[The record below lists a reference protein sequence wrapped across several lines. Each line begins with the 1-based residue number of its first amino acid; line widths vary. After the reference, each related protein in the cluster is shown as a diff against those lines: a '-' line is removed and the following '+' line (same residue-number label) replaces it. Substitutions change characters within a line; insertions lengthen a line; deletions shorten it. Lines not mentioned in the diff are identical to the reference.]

1 MPSPILERTFKAMKR
16 IPTPRRADPWVGL
29 RPGQAPALHLLLMLL
44 ALTAVRGL
52 GQAQQHAE
60 PVISPEVHPDRRT
73 TFRFCAPNAKEVSL
87 AREGAEPEVMQ
98 KDEQG
103 VWSVT
108 TVPLEADFYG
118 YSFVADGVSLI
129 DPSNPLMK
137 PNLLH
142 TESEVHVP
150 GPASL
155 PWETSDTPH
164 GVIHHHF
171 YRSGI
176 VGDDRDFYVYT
187 PPGYDP
193 LAKQTYPVLYLLH
206 GFSDDAS
213 AWTAVGRANVILD
226 HLIAEGKAKHMLVVM
241 PLGYGA
247 PEIVAQ
253 GFGAFRH
260 VELRQRNFDKFRDAL
275 VSEVIPQVETAYA
288 ASKDRNSRA
297 IAGLSMGGAESLLT
311 GLNNLERFA
320 WVGAFSS
327 GGLGDD
333 FDKAFPALD
342 SKANSQL
349 SLLWVACGTS
359 DHLIDAN
366 RKFREWLKSKGIQH
380 TDIETSGAHTWMVWR
395 RNLAAFAPLL
405 FRDKSP

>member
-1 MPSPILERTFKAMKR
+1 MKR
-16 IPTPRRADPWVGL
+16 IPKPLLPIVLAVMAVPGL
-29 RPGQAPALHLLLMLL
+29 AQAPQ
-44 ALTAVRGL
+44 
-52 GQAQQHAE
+52 QAQ
-60 PVISPEVHPDRRT
+60 PVISPEVHADRRA
-73 TFRFCAPNAKEVSL
+73 TFRFRAPNAKEVSL
-87 AREGAEPEVMQ
+87 HREGAEPQPMQ

-103 VWSVT
+103 LWNVT
-108 TVPLEADFYG
+108 TVPLDPDFYG
-118 YSFVADGVSLI
+118 YAFVADGVALI

-137 PNLLH
+137 PNLLN

-155 PWETSDTPH
+155 AWEITDIPH

-193 LAKQTYPVLYLLH
+193 LAKQAYPVLYLLH

-213 AWTAVGRANVILD
+213 GWTAVGRAQVILD
-226 HLIAEGKAKHMLVVM
+226 HLIAEGKARPMLVVM

-247 PEIVAQ
+247 PEIVQ
-253 GFGAFRH
+253 RGFGAFRN

-275 VSEVIPQVETAYA
+275 ISEVIPQVEAGYT
-288 ASKDRNSRA
+288 ASKERSSRA
-297 IAGLSMGGAESLLT
+297 IAGLSMGGSESLLT
-311 GLNNLERFA
+311 GLNNLDRFA

-349 SLLWVACGTS
+349 SLMWVACGTS
-359 DHLIDAN
+359 DRLIDAN
-366 RKFREWLKSKGIQH
+366 RKFREWLKFKGIQH
-380 TDIETSGAHTWMVWR
+380 TDVETPGAHTWMVWR
-395 RNLAAFAPLL
+395 RNLADFAPLL